1 MKYEKKLQHPS
12 KKRVE
17 VCVAI
22 IYPATQLVDLF
33 MHGLPEMTLSKI
45 NELTGLR

>member
-1 MKYEKKLQHPS
+1 MKKMQHPS

-17 VCVAI
+17 VCVAT
-22 IYPATQLVDLF
+22 IYPNSRF
-33 MHGLPEMTLSKI
+33 IRGLPEMTLSKI